1 MKNLDVFIVRV
12 LPFVLFIQVG
22 ISILNCWRGVDL
34 SDFYLLHSNSAIY
47 SASLYFISLSNKK
60 YHCIWNRAM
69 YVLLITIPT
78 FNYLDAKLLNIDTY
92 SYLYAVTIFY
102 FIIAI
107 ITANLAISHF
117 IKVRKLRRK

>member
-22 ISILNCWRGVDL
+22 VSILNCWRGVDL

-69 YVLLITIPT
+69 YVLLIVVPI
-78 FNYLDAKLLNIDTY
+78 FNYLDAKLFNIET
-92 SYLYAVTIFY
+92 YLYVYLVTIMY
-102 FIIAI
+102 FITAI
-107 ITANLAISHF
+107 ITAYLAISHF
-117 IKVRKLRRK
+117 IKVRKLKRK

>member
-22 ISILNCWRGVDL
+22 VSILNCWRGGDL

-47 SASLYFISLSNKK
+47 STSLYFISLSNKK

-69 YVLLITIPT
+69 YVLLIVVPT
-78 FNYLDAKLLNIDTY
+78 FNYLDAKLFNIET
-92 SYLYAVTIFY
+92 YLYVCLVTIMY
-102 FIIAI
+102 FITAI
-107 ITANLAISHF
+107 ITAYLAISHF
-117 IKVRKLRRK
+117 IKVRKLKRK